1 VSGEQ
6 QDNTERAAPPA
17 VALAALEG
25 LVNQLLAL
33 DPEGAAAL
41 GKIQGRVLRVELD
54 GVGMAVTVVP
64 EANALRLFGHY
75 DATPDCTIRATPAAL
90 LHMALAENREDQ
102 VFSGAV
108 SIEGDNALA
117 QAIGV
122 IIRGLDIDWEEQ
134 LSTLVGDVLA
144 HGIGDQVRATGRW
157 AERSGRVLSADLREY
172 LIEEGRLIP
181 SESELREFLGGVD
194 ELRDDIARIEARIE
208 RLAGGDGNQ
217 GAGGGPA

>member
-1 VSGEQ
+1 VSGEEH
-6 QDNTERAAPPA
+6 DNAEFAAPPA
-17 VALAALEG
+17 VGLAALER

-41 GKIQGRVLRVELD
+41 GKVQGRVLRIELD

-108 SIEGDNALA
+108 SIDGDNTLA

-122 IIRGLDIDWEEQ
+122 IMRRLDIDWEEQ

-144 HGIGDQVRATGRW
+144 HGIGDQARATGRW
-157 AERSGRVLSADLREY
+157 AERSGRVLTSDLHEY
-172 LIEEGRLIP
+172 LIEEGRFVP
-181 SESELREFLGGVD
+181 SESEVREFLDGVD
-194 ELRDDIARIEARIE
+194 ALRDDVARIEARIE
-208 RLAGGDGNQ
+208 RLTGRTRNDAGDD
-217 GAGGGPA
+217 PA